1 MIALFAIGYASFYF
15 LFFGKGWV
23 KTNPRNIAIFVAVG
37 VVFVGAITFVWFTA
51 APMTKDGRTYQ
62 FVVAIIPNVAGPV
75 TEVPVQPL
83 VELKKGAV
91 LFTIDPTPYQATVD
105 SLVASMAQTEA
116 QKKFA
121 DIQVKRARGL
131 AARGAGAQQDLDN
144 WTAKQAEAAAGLE
157 SLDAQ
162 LINARWQLEQTVV
175 RAPSNGYVVNLQLR
189 PGVRVVTMPL
199 AAPMAFVSSD
209 LYEVV
214 ASLSQSSAR
223 RVEVGNAAEMVFPS
237 RPGEVF
243 TGKIVGIIR
252 ATGQAQLSPSG
263 DLPTFT
269 GQPIQ
274 GRRVIRIALDDKSL
288 MHELGQGAVASV
300 GVYTNYG
307 KPFQIIT
314 KVGVRIWAWT
324 GYLTNPAG

>member
-23 KTNPRNIAIFVAVG
+23 KTNPRNISIFVAVG
-37 VVFVGAITFVWFTA
+37 IVFVGGITFIWFTA

-62 FVVAIIPNVAGPV
+62 FVLEIIPNVAGPV

-83 VELKKGAV
+83 VEVKKGAV
-91 LFTIDPTPYQATVD
+91 LFKIDPTPYQATVG
-105 SLVASMAQTEA
+105 SLVASIAQTGA
-116 QKKFA
+116 QKKFS
-121 DIQVKRARGL
+121 DIQVKRYRGL
-131 AARGAGAQQDLDN
+131 TARGAGAQQDLEN
-144 WTAKQAEAAAGLE
+144 WTAKQAEATAAIE
-157 SLDAQ
+157 SLNAQ

-175 RAPSNGYVVNLQLR
+175 RAPSDGYVVNLQLR
-189 PGVRVVTMPL
+189 PGIRVVTMPMS
-199 AAPMAFVSSD
+199 APMSFVSSEF
-209 LYEVV
+209 YEVV

-223 RVEVGNAAEMVFPS
+223 RVKIGNAVEMVFPS

-243 TGKIVGIIR
+243 TGKIVGIIL
-252 ATGQAQLSPSG
+252 ATGQAQLTPSG
-263 DLPTFT
+263 QLPTFT

-274 GRRVIRIALDDKSL
+274 GRRVIRIGMDDKSA

-300 GVYTNYG
+300 AVYTDFG

-324 GYLTNPAG
+324 EYLTNPAG